1 VWLALAAVRARP
13 KMQTAPSAE
22 RNKEPIALV
31 LAKYPPFSGSQ
42 QTSCLELASG
52 TGQHAAHFASRFPH
66 VTFQPS
72 EYAGG
77 SSGPEAA
84 AYGTLSPVF
93 ASIVAHTGG
102 MANVLRPIELDAAAD
117 TWPVEAD
124 AACAWNA
131 VYACNVCHISPWRVT
146 EGLLRGASRVLSPS
160 NGHAFIYGPFK
171 INGQHTAAS
180 NEAFDMRLRAQNAEW
195 GVRDAAEVAEVA
207 AAHGLSLVATE
218 EMPANNFVLVFKRQP

>member
-1 VWLALAAVRARP
+1 
-13 KMQTAPSAE
+13 MQTAPSAE

-124 AACAWNA
+124 AACAWSASQGLDRPYAHGYYSTGRCCPARLALADQLMA
-131 VYACNVCHISPWRVT
+131 VALAH
-146 EGLLRGASRVLSPS
+146 SPS
-160 NGHAFIYGPFK
+160 PSHP
-171 INGQHTAAS
+171 AAGRRCCLCLQ
-180 NEAFDMRLRAQNAEW
+180 RLPHLTMAGGE
-195 GVRDAAEVAEVA
+195 
-207 AAHGLSLVATE
+207 
-218 EMPANNFVLVFKRQP
+218 PAPSPSP